1 MGFSCCTQ
9 RNRGRSYKST
19 KWVQKGP
26 LLKAPND
33 KIIHNKVENNA
44 FNGERFAEF
53 INELIEKC
61 KQLNHDKICFIMD
74 NVRMH
79 KAEESIKDHCAK
91 NNIDI
96 LFLPV
101 YSPELNPIEKVFS
114 ILRTTYH
121 DQFLE
126 TD

>member
-1 MGFSCCTQ
+1 
-9 RNRGRSYKST
+9 
-19 KWVQKGP
+19 
-26 LLKAPND
+26 
-33 KIIHNKVENNA
+33 
-44 FNGERFAEF
+44 
-53 INELIEKC
+53 
-61 KQLNHDKICFIMD
+61 
-74 NVRMH
+74 MH

-121 DQFLE
+121 DQLLE
-126 TD
+126 TAKAPWGQKARTREKIINDALRDSLPAITSKIMNDLWEDMLGIFTKVFDNEDI